1 MKKLL
6 IAIIYITIFGFATAR
21 YSDQFPLGT
30 YSYISEAPWFMNNLS
45 TLSSYMNQLG
55 YNATMMETFN
65 PNADLTQIYSTLNND
80 SIDVIV
86 SDRAWRNLPGNAKYA
101 TTALSMGSY
110 YRFEAEYSNS
120 CGVSGSD
127 LTDSQYWYGAR
138 SEANFTRIG
147 SPHRVIDDQVTSN
160 DYTWRCTP
168 STEIEPT
175 EWAYTDLR
183 WRWLTTANKNIRI
196 GSEFSLH
203 VDNAKLSE
211 LSATALQTQL
221 ALMEQ
226 QYVYIKYRLR
236 FVIPEDDETYGS
248 TILLSFHPTGV
259 QMLYNAAEEIV
270 GEGSHVPLI
279 HTNGTQQGE
288 VSQLSLSGYVSRS
301 LDGQLP
307 DTPDHPFVE
316 IELKIS
322 YRELYE
328 KGLLITDGATRF
340 RLLNLNPR
348 LHYKGHFILDI
359 DYVDIEDNMHRQL
372 MNNYSEYDLGVDSRI
387 ADIRVPL
394 YHDMIRGI
402 YTMDEPH
409 QPQFD
414 SFRIMQEMVASQDIN
429 TMTATEDYKYQ
440 DFLMDGEKFYDH
452 QEVFRNV
459 AEPKVIM
466 PDPYPIKP
474 IKFESTSQRTFV
486 NWNDPSAY
494 DELGVRQIFFQ
505 NVITDKVTSQYR
517 NAKNYLQQRYPN
529 DGKLYPVIQ
538 AFGKWQGSR
547 WVDFTLPP
555 AKTQTMLKYLPLC
568 YGADGMYDY
577 RLLTY
582 IQHPSALDEYGAL
595 TTQGLSGTPA
605 ISQYPF
611 TFNAI
616 QEANNKINKYGPML
630 SQLNWEGAITITD
643 NAIEPANA
651 NLSAA
656 LITSIED
663 IDINQLGPYGCYVE
677 CGYYTDPASN
687 APYLMLVNRRANY
700 FAPTTSITEPS
711 FVPISNYEEHF
722 PEFDSQ
728 FITIYPDS
736 SANTMF
742 GTHIAYLDTYDN
754 TLFSGISQQIPVE
767 IEAGD
772 AKLLQMC
779 GTLPETVDSPT
790 IIKHKGFIAGTV
802 DVTAGGSVT
811 IEPQT
816 DTIVK
821 ANTTISLAPNTTF
834 TLRGKAT
841 FQDNVTF
848 NIPTGAALYIEDAV
862 CTWEGN
868 FYVIGGGVFSVAD
881 TTYSEY
887 LEDSK
892 IVITDST
899 TVSLRG
905 SHTLN
910 RHALIHAYNGS
921 TLTFRSCQVAL
932 DQNSLI
938 GVHQGNLSIINS
950 QFRYT
955 GGVTV
960 RDSIEVD
967 SLSTLNIYNSSF
979 NDTPISVTESDL
991 TSENCDYSIGSGW
1004 SSLPRVGIKINNTN
1018 PARIC
1023 NIINTEDGYGFLGLT
1038 TELGNIDYNIGIY
1051 VVNANSPI
1059 EVSNVSFVDL
1069 WAGIKAI
1076 SSDTS
1081 GHIRNSSFRNS
1092 ETGIVLAGAI
1102 PVIDSCVFDACS
1114 FGIRFDMSIYTPKP
1128 TGVYNSIFV
1137 DCESSAID
1145 SRASSPRIQSCVF
1158 NSNAIG
1164 LLSHR
1169 NSNLNLSN
1177 RAFNTFSN
1185 TEANIRFYDDDE
1197 YKASIQLVSGH
1208 NDFYHTINSA
1218 DIADFVFDKKYY
1230 FDGTNII
1237 NASKNWFEGSCVI
1250 INPEECNSYVYVET
1264 YDPCP
1269 NIGLSEPIEGDR
1281 FMQAMDAEANAQ
1293 YVTAVTIYKQVIDE
1307 QLTAEASYT
1316 SSCMDG
1322 IYRIA
1327 LTQNSSISELSDYI
1341 DAKISQYATSDSAFT
1356 QLLTDYQVKAKV
1368 VASDFQGAIDIV
1380 QWRLSNATD
1389 AVDSLNAVLDMEI
1402 VFQLNELQS
1411 SKKPITTQYSQYKYP
1426 DFRSFSVKHEE
1437 HWNMLRDLLEKDNAE
1452 TDVPIPAVPLISSN
1466 YPNPFNPSTTIAFSI
1481 PGAGDVKLCVYNIKG
1496 QKVKELLNGNM
1507 AKGHHKIVWNGRD
1520 RNNRSVSSGIYFLK
1534 LESGGNTSVRKAMLM
1549 K

>member
-1 MKKLL
+1 MDD
-6 IAIIYITIFGFATAR
+6 YYAR
-21 YSDQFPLGT
+21 VGGRLPT
-30 YSYISEAPWFMNNLS
+30 YPFRDI
-45 TLSSYMNQLG
+45 
-55 YNATMMETFN
+55 
-65 PNADLTQIYSTLNND
+65 
-80 SIDVIV
+80 
-86 SDRAWRNLPGNAKYA
+86 
-101 TTALSMGSY
+101 
-110 YRFEAEYSNS
+110 
-120 CGVSGSD
+120 
-127 LTDSQYWYGAR
+127 
-138 SEANFTRIG
+138 
-147 SPHRVIDDQVTSN
+147 
-160 DYTWRCTP
+160 
-168 STEIEPT
+168 EI
-175 EWAYTDLR
+175 
-183 WRWLTTANKNIRI
+183 
-196 GSEFSLH
+196 
-203 VDNAKLSE
+203 
-211 LSATALQTQL
+211 
-221 ALMEQ
+221 
-226 QYVYIKYRLR
+226 
-236 FVIPEDDETYGS
+236 
-248 TILLSFHPTGV
+248 
-259 QMLYNAAEEIV
+259 
-270 GEGSHVPLI
+270 
-279 HTNGTQQGE
+279 
-288 VSQLSLSGYVSRS
+288 
-301 LDGQLP
+301 
-307 DTPDHPFVE
+307 
-316 IELKIS
+316 KIS
-322 YRELYE
+322 YQELIN
-328 KGLLITDGATRF
+328 KGLLKPDGSTRYK
-340 RLLNLNPR
+340 LVNLNPR
-348 LHYKGHFILDI
+348 LYYAGHYDFEL
-359 DYVDIEDNMHRQL
+359 DYVEIEDYTHRKL
-372 MNNYSEYDLGVDSRI
+372 MDNYADYDAGVDSRI
-387 ADIRVPL
+387 TDL
-394 YHDMIRGI
+394 CSGTYQDMVKGV
-402 YTMDEPH
+402 YTMDEPC
-409 QPQFD
+409 QPQFH
-414 SFRIMQEMVASQDIN
+414 SFKVIQDMVN
-429 TMTATEDYKYQ
+429 TPDQKPMTATYDYNYNKFRMVQGQ
-440 DFLMDGEKFYDH
+440 DVFYDH
-452 QEVFRNV
+452 LDVFRKI

-466 PDPYPIKP
+466 PDIYPIKP
-474 IKFESTSQRTFV
+474 ET
-486 NWNDPSAY
+486 NWNDVSSSNFVQEA
-494 DELGVRQIFFQ
+494 LS
-505 NVITDKVTSQYR
+505 NKLAKKYR
-517 NAKNYLQQRYPN
+517 DIKMYYWENPN
-529 DGKLYPVIQ
+529 LNGKMYPVVQ
-538 AFGKWQGSR
+538 AFGAWDDTSWIS
-547 WVDFTLPP
+547 WVLPP
-555 AKTQTMLKYLPLC
+555 KETQKVLKYLPLC

-577 RLLTY
+577 RLYTY
-582 IQHPSALDEYGAL
+582 LNHPTDADEYGAL
-595 TTQGLSGTPA
+595 TANGVNGIPT
-605 ISQYPF
+605 ISAYPF
-611 TFNAI
+611 TYNAI
-616 QEANNKINKYGPML
+616 QEANSKINKYGPML
-630 SQLNWEGAITITD
+630 SQLNWEGALTITED
-643 NAIEPANA
+643 AIEPANA

-656 LITSIED
+656 LISTIED
-663 IDINQLGPYGCYVE
+663 SDIDQLGPYGCYVE

-700 FAPTTSITEPS
+700 FVQSASVADPRY
-711 FVPISNYEEHF
+711 VPIANYEEYF

-728 FITIYPDS
+728 FITIYPES
-736 SANTMF
+736 TANTMF
-742 GTHIAYLDTYDN
+742 GTHIAFIDADDN

-960 RDSIEVD
+960 RNSIEVD

-979 NDTPISVTESDL
+979 NDTPISVTESDMI
-991 TSENCDYSIGSGW
+991 SENCDFVVKTGW
-1004 SSLPRVGIKINNTN
+1004 STHFRVGVKINNTT

-1023 NIINTEDGYGFLGLT
+1023 NIINTEDGHGFTG
-1038 TELGNIDYNIGIY
+1038 IGPRRNVGIK
-1051 VVNANSPI
+1051 VINANAPI
-1059 EVSNVSFVDL
+1059 EIDNVSFVDL

-1185 TEANIRFYDDDE
+1185 TEANIRFYDDDK
-1197 YKASIQLVSGH
+1197 YRASIQLVAGH
-1208 NDFYHTINSA
+1208 NDFYHRTNSA
-1218 DIADFVFDKKYY
+1218 SIADFLFDMNYI

-1368 VASDFQGAIDIV
+1368 VASDFQGAIDIL

-1426 DFRSFSVKHEE
+1426 EFRSFSVKHEE

-1520 RNNRSVSSGIYFLK
+1520 GNNRSVSSGIYFLK

>member
-30 YSYISEAPWFMNNLS
+30 YSYISEAPWFMDNLS
-45 TLSSYMNQLG
+45 TLISYMNQLG
-55 YNATMMETFN
+55 YNATVMETFN
-65 PNADLTQIYSTLNND
+65 PNADLTQIYSTLNTD

-120 CGVSGSD
+120 SGVAA
-127 LTDSQYWYGAR
+127 TDATKSEFWYGAR

-147 SPHRVIDDQVTSN
+147 SPHLVTDDQEASN
-160 DYTWRCTP
+160 DYTWRCIP

-259 QMLYNAAEEIV
+259 QMLYNAADEIV

-288 VSQLSLSGYVSRS
+288 VSQLTLGGYVSRS
-301 LDGQLP
+301 LEGKLP
-307 DTPDHPFVE
+307 DIPDHPFVE

-387 ADIRVPL
+387 ADIMVPL

-409 QPQFD
+409 QPQFH
-414 SFRIMQEMVASQDIN
+414 SFNRIQEMVASQGIN

-577 RLLTY
+577 RLFTY
-582 IQHPSALDEYGAL
+582 IQHPPALDEYGAL

-605 ISQYPF
+605 ICQYPF

-616 QEANNKINKYGPML
+616 LEANNKIIKYGPML
-630 SQLNWEGAITITD
+630 SQLHWEGALTITE
-643 NAIEPANA
+643 NTIEPANA

-656 LITSIED
+656 LISTIED
-663 IDINQLGPYGCYVE
+663 SDIDQLGPYGCYVE

-728 FITIYPDS
+728 FISIYPDS
-736 SANTMF
+736 TANTMF
-742 GTHIAYLDTYDN
+742 GTHIAFIDAYDN
-754 TLFSGISQQIPVE
+754 TLFSSVSQQIPVE
-767 IEAGD
+767 IDAGD

-779 GTLPETVDSPT
+779 GTLPVLVADNAYLKS
-790 IIKHKGFIAGTV
+790 KVYLK
-802 DVTAGGSVT
+802 SVT
-811 IEPQT
+811 IQNNAVVTIAPGTQT
-816 DTIVK
+816 YIMPNSTIRVRGGSTLNISGNVSIADSVSIFVEQGSK
-821 ANTTISLAPNTTF
+821 ISFDGAVCEWGYTSVLTIEDSEFWAADSELKGTPDAGTWLGFSVVNSDAVNLSNTVINNASFNSTCDSNLLIE
-834 TLRGKAT
+834 
-841 FQDNVTF
+841 DCTF
-848 NIPTGAALYIEDAV
+848 NIPTNGIGLWVSNSTSGSTRLTSSAF
-862 CTWEGN
+862 N
-868 FYVIGGGVFSVAD
+868 GGGD
-881 TTYSEY
+881 TTYG
-887 LEDSK
+887 LFIEDMSNDIYVANTEFQNNAVGLTIWNNSALQDTIAVCSFTDNDIGVMLLGSQYSPYVSACEFTSNATGVK
-892 IVITDST
+892 LDAASPIMSDCYFDNCETGIYMELSSLSSGIIGDCLFINGDVDIESRSSNLRIQDNEFQGVI
-899 TVSLRG
+899 G
-905 SHTLN
+905 ILN
-910 RHALIHAYNGS
+910 RSGS
-921 TLTFRSCQVAL
+921 TLRIHNDASNVF
-932 DQNSLI
+932 
-938 GVHQGNLSIINS
+938 
-950 QFRYT
+950 
-955 GGVTV
+955 
-960 RDSIEVD
+960 
-967 SLSTLNIYNSSF
+967 LNTNSSIKF
-979 NDTPISVTESDL
+979 QDTESY
-991 TSENCDYSIGSGW
+991 TSH
-1004 SSLPRVGIKINNTN
+1004 V
-1018 PARIC
+1018 
-1023 NIINTEDGYGFLGLT
+1023 
-1038 TELGNIDYNIGIY
+1038 
-1051 VVNANSPI
+1051 
-1059 EVSNVSFVDL
+1059 
-1069 WAGIKAI
+1069 
-1076 SSDTS
+1076 
-1081 GHIRNSSFRNS
+1081 
-1092 ETGIVLAGAI
+1092 
-1102 PVIDSCVFDACS
+1102 
-1114 FGIRFDMSIYTPKP
+1114 
-1128 TGVYNSIFV
+1128 
-1137 DCESSAID
+1137 
-1145 SRASSPRIQSCVF
+1145 Q
-1158 NSNAIG
+1158 
-1164 LLSHR
+1164 LLC
-1169 NSNLNLSN
+1169 
-1177 RAFNTFSN
+1177 
-1185 TEANIRFYDDDE
+1185 
-1197 YKASIQLVSGH
+1197 GH
-1208 NDFYHTINSA
+1208 NDFYHNIDDDNF
-1218 DIADFVFDKKYY
+1218 DFNFDNNWIV
-1230 FDGTNII
+1230 GSPRANPIVV
-1237 NASKNWFEGSCVI
+1237 SRNWFEDGTVLVRCPGIESNYIVYYGI
-1250 INPEECNSYVYVET
+1250 DPEPNVFQENNDRMSSAFVDENSENYASANLKYKEILDDNLVSESDIHIDALDGYYRTSLIMNNSQETIESYVSGLVEDYSET
-1264 YDPCP
+1264 SPRVAQFISDYLVKVPLAFGDFQTAIDRIELRLDSPACEIDSLLAVMDLEVVLHLAERNPSKAMLNTNYKQFIYP
-1269 NIGLSEPIEGDR
+1269 NIQT
-1281 FMQAMDAEANAQ
+1281 F
-1293 YVTAVTIYKQVIDE
+1293 TA
-1307 QLTAEASYT
+1307 
-1316 SSCMDG
+1316 
-1322 IYRIA
+1322 
-1327 LTQNSSISELSDYI
+1327 
-1341 DAKISQYATSDSAFT
+1341 
-1356 QLLTDYQVKAKV
+1356 
-1368 VASDFQGAIDIV
+1368 
-1380 QWRLSNATD
+1380 
-1389 AVDSLNAVLDMEI
+1389 
-1402 VFQLNELQS
+1402 
-1411 SKKPITTQYSQYKYP
+1411 
-1426 DFRSFSVKHEE
+1426 KHED
-1437 HWNMLRDLLEKDNAE
+1437 HRNLLKQLYSTTSEE
-1452 TDVPIPAVPLISSN
+1452 VIVPVPPVAVISSN
-1466 YPNPFNPSTTIAFSI
+1466 YPNPFNPSTTIKFGI
-1481 PGAGDVKLCVYNIKG
+1481 PADGKVKITVYNIKG
-1496 QKVKELLNGNM
+1496 QKVRELLNTDM
-1507 AKGHHKIVWNGRD
+1507 EKGYHTIVWNGRD
-1520 RNNRSVSSGIYFLK
+1520 KNYRSVSSGIYFLR
-1534 LESGGNTSVRKAMLM
+1534 LESGGQASVRKAMLM
-1549 K
+1549 